1 MRGRS
6 ILTAGLL
13 ATFVSIPF
21 TAFAQ
26 SMEHWVASGTV
37 KRNNAKCKFDPG
49 PAPTTVA
56 TARFET
62 VNGVTTLT
70 NDGFNAQGEKIHT
83 VIVVQFD
90 GKEHAVE
97 GAAMPTTRI
106 FKWIDDRTIQWITK
120 VNGQL
125 TGTTQDVLSRD
136 GKTHTATSVGLNAQG
151 QMTYNVAV
159 WEKQ

>member
-13 ATFVSIPF
+13 ATFISVPF
-21 TAFAQ
+21 NAFAQ

-37 KRNNAKCKFDPG
+37 KRNNASSKFDPG

-62 VNGVTTLT
+62 VNGITRLT
-70 NDGFNAQGEKIHT
+70 NDGVNAQGEKTHT
-83 VIVVQFD
+83 VVMVQFD

-97 GAAMPTTRI
+97 GAAMPATLT

-120 VNGQL
+120 VNGQMMR
-125 TGTTQDVLSRD
+125 TTHDVLSRD
-136 GKTHTATSVGLNAQG
+136 GKTHTATTIGLNAQG
-151 QMTYNVAV
+151 QMFYNVAV